1 MMKTN
6 NLLVSLLASS
16 TFLFGCGDG
25 MGSGGDAGTLTVR
38 LADAPGEEVE
48 SAVIWVSRVSVV
60 GEDGGVRVISSDTA
74 SYDLLA
80 LQGGVTAALG
90 SAEIPVGTYNQ
101 LRLLVDSA
109 RVTLK
114 APVTFT
120 SGSST
125 SLLKVPSGSTSGLK
139 VNLDNVSVVPGETV
153 LLVDFDVSRSF
164 VFQGPPGGPKSA
176 SFKPVIHATVMD
188 VAGSISGTVL
198 PATSKA
204 GLYAIQGTDTIATA
218 SADSLTGAYIIRFLA
233 PGLYKVLARATGFQD
248 GVRDSILVGNSQ
260 AVTGVDFTL
269 TP

>member
-1 MMKTN
+1 MRN
-6 NLLVSLLASS
+6 NSLLAIGLAASLALGACS
-16 TFLFGCGDG
+16 EWGVASNSDT
-25 MGSGGDAGTLTVR
+25 GTVIIR

-48 SAVIWVSRVSVV
+48 SAMIWISGVSII
-60 GEDGGVRVISSDTA
+60 GENGPQVISTDTA
-74 SYDLLA
+74 SYDLLD
-80 LQGGVTAALG
+80 LQHGVTAHLG

-120 SGSST
+120 SGSS
-125 SLLKVPSGSTSGLK
+125 SALMKVPSGSTSGLK
-139 VNLDNVSVVPGETV
+139 VNLDNVSIVPGETV

-164 VFQGPPGGPKSA
+164 VFQGPPNGPKSA

-198 PATSKA
+198 PDTSRA
-204 GLYAIQGTDTIATA
+204 GLYAILGTDTVATA
-218 SADSLTGAYIIRFLA
+218 AADTLTGVYTLRFLA
-233 PGLYKVLARATGFQD
+233 PGMYTVSASAVGFQD
-248 GVRDSILVGNSQ
+248 AVVDSIVVGNSE

-269 TP
+269 VP